1 MTQDGQPGQERRRS
15 PRRAG
20 EIHPQ
25 QPVFQISVVAQMVG
39 VHQQTLRSYERI
51 GLVSPARSSGNTRLY
66 SFADVERVRQVLR
79 LVEELGVNLAGADVI
94 LRMGAQIEEMR
105 AALEQQARDIDA
117 ARREIERLRG
127 GGAG

>member
-1 MTQDGQPGQERRRS
+1 MTQDGLPKRERRRS

-20 EIHPQ
+20 EIHPEH
-25 QPVFQISVVAQMVG
+25 PVFQISVVAEMVG

-66 SFADVERVRQVLR
+66 SFADVDRVRQVLR

-105 AALEQQARDIDA
+105 AALEQQARDLDDT
-117 ARREIERLRG
+117 RREIERLR
-127 GGAG
+127 AGDAR

>member
-1 MTQDGQPGQERRRS
+1 
-15 PRRAG
+15 
-20 EIHPQ
+20 
-25 QPVFQISVVAQMVG
+25 VFQISVVAEMVG

-51 GLVSPARSSGNTRLY
+51 GLVTPARSSGNTRLY

-105 AALEQQARDIDA
+105 AALEQQARDLDD
-117 ARREIERLRG
+117 ARREIERLRA
-127 GGAG
+127 GGAR

>member
-1 MTQDGQPGQERRRS
+1 MTQGGLPGEERRRRS
-15 PRRAG
+15 PRAG
-20 EIHPQ
+20 EIHPEH
-25 QPVFQISVVAQMVG
+25 PVFQISVVAEMVG

-79 LVEELGVNLAGADVI
+79 LVDELGVNLAGADVI

-105 AALEQQARDIDA
+105 AALEQQSRDLDA
-117 ARREIERLRG
+117 ARREIERLRA